1 MKRYLL
7 FGLVVVSLIL
17 SGLAGAV
24 QAQGRWEP
32 ERGEWA
38 RVESGRWEF
47 LGERAVQ
54 FWHDRDR
61 LYIGRN
67 MGSFTEIQVRV
78 NGAPVEIN
86 DMVVTFSNGDIY
98 TPALRRYF
106 DGGAASVPIDL
117 PGGRRFIQYI
127 DFDYRSLSRRDGQ
140 AIVTVYAR

>member
-24 QAQGRWEP
+24 QAQGRWDS

-67 MGSFTEIQVRV
+67 MGRFTEIQVRV

-86 DMVVTFSNGDIY
+86 DMVVALDNGETFAPS
-98 TPALRRYF
+98 LRRHF
-106 DGGAASVPIDL
+106 DGRSESRIIDL
-117 PGGRRFIQYI
+117 PGGRRYIQYI

-140 AIVTVYAR
+140 AIVMVYAR

>member
-7 FGLVVVSLIL
+7 LGLVVVSLIL
-17 SGLAGAV
+17 SGIAGSV
-24 QAQGRWEP
+24 QAQGRGEP
-32 ERGEWA
+32 GRGQWA
-38 RVESGRWEF
+38 RLESGGWEF

-54 FWHDRDR
+54 FWNDRDR

-117 PGGRRFIQYI
+117 PGGRRFVEHI
-127 DFDYRSLSRRDGQ
+127 DFNYRSLSRRDGQ
-140 AIVTVYAR
+140 AIVMVYAR

>member
-7 FGLVVVSLIL
+7 LGLVVVSLIL

-24 QAQGRWEP
+24 HAQGRWES
-32 ERGEWA
+32 ERFEP
-38 RVESGRWEF
+38 GRWEF
-47 LGERAVQ
+47 LGERDVQ

-67 MGSFTEIQVRV
+67 MGRFTEVQVRV

-86 DMVVTFSNGDIY
+86 DMVVTLDNGEIFA
-98 TPALRRYF
+98 PSLRRHF
-106 DGGAASVPIDL
+106 DGRLESRIIDL
-117 PGGRRFIQYI
+117 PGGRRYIQYI
-127 DFDYRSLSRRDGQ
+127 DFDYRSLSRRDGP